1 MVDPTTCMYSWT
13 LLCQTVTRKV
23 GMLFHRLNIASAKA
37 VVWSDCKMGRNN
49 ESGMLF
55 GATVNAE
62 R

>member
-1 MVDPTTCMYSWT
+1 MLSCKTTENAFFVMYR
-13 LLCQTVTRKV
+13 VV
-23 GMLFHRLNIASAKA
+23 GGRRLDIASAKA

-55 GATVNAE
+55 AATFNVE